1 MVCRAS
7 FFFLMRKLDKW
18 RTQEVAALKKT
29 KPKKTPKPNKLCTV
43 YEHNQRVMY
52 LRNREKTKRKEE
64 RPDTGPAR
72 SIW

>member
-7 FFFLMRKLDKW
+7 FFFLMRKLDK
-18 RTQEVAALKKT
+18 VAALKKK

>member
-1 MVCRAS
+1 M
-7 FFFLMRKLDKW
+7 
-18 RTQEVAALKKT
+18 AALKNKKNKKT
-29 KPKKTPKPNKLCTV
+29 KKTKLCTV

>member
-1 MVCRAS
+1 
-7 FFFLMRKLDKW
+7 MRKLDKW
-18 RTQEVAALKKT
+18 RTQEVAALKK
-29 KPKKTPKPNKLCTV
+29 KPKKNPKPNKLCTV

>member
-1 MVCRAS
+1 M
-7 FFFLMRKLDKW
+7 
-18 RTQEVAALKKT
+18 AALKKK
-29 KPKKTPKPNKLCTV
+29 KPKKPPKPNKLCTV

>member
-1 MVCRAS
+1 
-7 FFFLMRKLDKW
+7 MRKLDKW
-18 RTQEVAALKKT
+18 RTQEVAALKK
-29 KPKKTPKPNKLCTV
+29 KNPKKNPKPNKLCTV